1 MFGRILLA
9 VDDSPISRRAVA
21 LAADI
26 ARKSSA
32 EVLVFHVRER
42 QWGRRGSKL
51 ELESRED
58 AAEFVNAA
66 VYELRR
72 AGVSARGE
80 LRHAKFGS
88 VARRIATAAE
98 EHGSELIVIGSR
110 GLACLPGM
118 VLGSVSHKVLHL
130 ARVPVLI
137 TRS

>member
-9 VDDSPISRRAVA
+9 VDDSAPSRRAVA

-26 ARKSSA
+26 AQKSHA

-42 QWGRRGSKL
+42 QWGRRGGKL
-51 ELESRED
+51 ELESPED

-66 VYELRR
+66 VYILRR

-80 LRHAKFGS
+80 LRNAVFGR
-88 VARRIATAAE
+88 VAREIVGAAE
-98 EHGSELIVIGSR
+98 ESGSDLIVIGSR
-110 GLACLPGM
+110 GLACLPGI
-118 VLGSVSHKVLHL
+118 VLSSVSHKVIHL

-137 TRS
+137 ARS

>member
-72 AGVSARGE
+72 AGVSARG
-80 LRHAKFGS
+80 
-88 VARRIATAAE
+88 
-98 EHGSELIVIGSR
+98 
-110 GLACLPGM
+110 
-118 VLGSVSHKVLHL
+118 
-130 ARVPVLI
+130 
-137 TRS
+137 